1 MYEERRNTFNLRD
14 VILQLLLIILFV
26 FIMIWLFPTKSYL
39 KENFVGKEELN
50 SELALQLEG
59 LYGRLFTDNIE
70 SMRDAAQGYFT
81 NARLPKNVG
90 DSVTLTLDEMLE
102 KRLVLSFRDSNNKT
116 CDVDSSYVQV
126 TKMNDEYQMKV
137 QLSCSD
143 YEDYIIVY
151 MGCYDY
157 CDSDICI
164 KEETT
169 ETTTKPSTKPT
180 PSNPDKPSGPETPV
194 VNKKYEYEY
203 RLITQNTYSEW
214 GPWSDWSKDKVTAN
228 TLRQVEIDKRN
239 EFVRYETETYY
250 VTESHTEYRTETIKV
265 EDGTNRVLVGTK
277 VVDTK
282 PAQGGSKT
290 EKVYFDPTVTTT
302 AGSYSDWVYRGTIT
316 SNYALG
322 STNNTKYTYVSHKT
336 TVDCTDVCKNVT
348 TYIYEKYTRTYNA
361 GTTTYSCVNGYK
373 EGSGSSTKCY
383 RYVTTNTGNLSC
395 SSYGSDYK
403 LSGTN
408 CVKTENVY
416 KDEVKYKTETVKVPY
431 TVNEQVK
438 KTRKVPIYEKLT
450 YYRYRVR
457 KQLTEAGI
465 TYKWST
471 SKNDKKL
478 LAAGYEL
485 TGNKREI

>member
-14 VILQLLLIILFV
+14 IVLQLLLVILFV

-39 KENFVGKEELN
+39 EENFVGKDEIS
-50 SELALQLEG
+50 SEIAMQLEG

-81 NARLPKNVG
+81 NERLPKNVG

-102 KRLVLSFRDSNNKT
+102 KKLVLSFRDSNNKT
-116 CDVDSSYVQV
+116 CDVNSSYVQV

-157 CDSDICI
+157 CDSDICV
-164 KEETT
+164 KEETPAKP
-169 ETTTKPSTKPT
+169 TTPNKPNKPNKPSE
-180 PSNPDKPSGPETPV
+180 PETPI

-203 RLITQNTYSEW
+203 RLITQNTYSDW
-214 GPWSDWSKDKVTAN
+214 GPWSKWSTTKVTSN

-239 EFVRYETETYY
+239 ELVRYETETYY
-250 VTESHTEYRTETIKV
+250 VDETHTEYKTETIRV
-265 EDGTNRVLVGTK
+265 ENGVDRIVVGTK

-282 PAQGGSKT
+282 PAKGG
-290 EKVYFDPTVTTT
+290 TTSQKQYT
-302 AGSYSDWVYRGTIT
+302 NAIKNTTSGGYSDWSYRGYTT
-316 SNYALG
+316 SKYAL
-322 STNNTKYTYVSHKT
+322 SSSNTTKYEYVSHKT
-336 TVDCTDVCKNVT
+336 TVDCSDVCKNVT
-348 TYIYEKYTRTYNA
+348 VYTYKKYTRTYNS
-361 GTTTYSCVNGYK
+361 GSTTYSCPSGYTK

-383 RYVTTNTGNLSC
+383 KYVTTGSGNLSC

-403 LSGTN
+403 LSGSN
-408 CVKTENVY
+408 CIKTVNVY
-416 KDEVKYKTETVKVPY
+416 KDVPKYDTVTITVPETV
-431 TVNEQVK
+431 TERVK

-457 KQLTEAGI
+457 EQLTEAGI

-485 TGNKREI
+485 TGNKREV